1 MSLFTPDIAPID
13 IVVVTSIQ
21 GLGQGLFFV
30 PMSTATFATLTQNLR
45 GEGTAMFS
53 LVRNVGGSIGVA
65 ILVSQLVSMK
75 QSGHAALAEKIG
87 PYSEAL
93 RHTPLPHA
101 WNFAE
106 AAGAMSLNA
115 ELTRQATMLAYIHDF
130 QLVAVAMMLAVPLVL
145 LMKKPQPA
153 R

>member
-13 IVVVTSIQ
+13 IVVATSIQ
-21 GLGQGLFFV
+21 GLGMGLFFV

-53 LVRNVGGSIGVA
+53 LVRNVGGSNGVA

-93 RHTPLPHA
+93 RHTPLPPP

-115 ELTRQATMLAYIHDF
+115 ELTRQETMLASNHEF
-130 QLVAVAMMLAVPLVL
+130 PLD
-145 LMKKPQPA
+145 A
-153 R
+153 AAET